1 MTLKSSNLKQILQ
14 LSVTLASLDKKHYPA
29 LKHLPESTSNTQ
41 YFIVCFLTGKNIHC
55 FIAASEFPVYLLQ
68 TSSSAFY
75 FKPEAFSHF
84 TDNLSCVQYTSLQKS
99 SSVVLG

>member
-1 MTLKSSNLKQILQ
+1 MALKSSNLKEILQ

-29 LKHLPESTSNTQ
+29 VKHLSEFTTNPQ
-41 YFIVCFLTGKNIHC
+41 YFVVCFLTGKNIHC

-68 TSSSAFY
+68 TSSSASY

-84 TDNLSCVQYTSLQKS
+84 IVNLSCVQ
-99 SSVVLG
+99 